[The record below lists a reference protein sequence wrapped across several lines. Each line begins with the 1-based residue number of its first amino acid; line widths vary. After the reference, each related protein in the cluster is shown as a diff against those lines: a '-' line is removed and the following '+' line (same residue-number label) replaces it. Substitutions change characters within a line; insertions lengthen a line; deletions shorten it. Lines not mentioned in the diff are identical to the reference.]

1 MVVRACVRAL
11 CVLVRSENCSHWLSI
26 RARGGTF
33 PCGTCIPRT
42 MPECIVTSSEGDKA
56 RREEGRGAWWRTRRA
71 DRSGEGEWRGSVPFT
86 RSAKFA
92 VKSKKAITG
101 YQGLLFSSSPMRAGK
116 HRGRGGRVCAGARLE
131 LDNPGLERRMG
142 GERAEG
148 GDSHPWLEGTGYGGV
163 RYGAGGPGY
172 SCVGQRGLPPD
183 APCW

>member
-1 MVVRACVRAL
+1 MRGTRQGGEGNAR
-11 CVLVRSENCSHWLSI
+11 E
-26 RARGGTF
+26 RGG
-33 PCGTCIPRT
+33 
-42 MPECIVTSSEGDKA
+42 E
-56 RREEGRGAWWRTRRA
+56 RRA

-116 HRGRGGRVCAGARLE
+116 HRGRGGRVCAGACALRLE

-163 RYGAGGPGY
+163 RYGAGGPRVQLRWAAWLT
-172 SCVGQRGLPPD
+172 S
-183 APCW
+183 